1 MHEDQR
7 SLKGIVDGV
16 IGRICNGLGSHLLPP
31 HFEIV
36 IPKLVTVHVCVMENK
51 HKHALYDLTQMP
63 VGNSWYL
70 PYQNSTLVPIKTCC
84 DNWTQRDWMGESTSC
99 DGATDVKCQLNL
111 FE

>member
-36 IPKLVTVHVCVMENK
+36 IPKLVTVHVCVMELENK
-51 HKHALYDLTQMP
+51 HKHALYDLTLSRHTKYSLNTTFQGAASML
-63 VGNSWYL
+63 SR
-70 PYQNSTLVPIKTCC
+70 I
-84 DNWTQRDWMGESTSC
+84 SC
-99 DGATDVKCQLNL
+99 
-111 FE
+111 